1 MKKIISFVLIFL
13 LSFCTLPFATSAEDD
28 LQFTPP
34 TKKVYMV
41 GEAADYTG
49 GTLVYGDYTFSLSDQ
64 NCTGLETFLPGIKTV
79 TVSVMRDAPKA
90 YFPIV
95 VLTEEEPILNMKDI
109 SDAHWSYTAFG
120 PVMKAGLFTGDDTG
134 TLRPDAPITRAEMA
148 ALIYRAWK
156 GDPNVMVTDHPE
168 AVSPFTDVSPDAWY
182 YDEIE
187 ALRKAGILRGDEL
200 SRCLPET
207 HITRQD
213 AVLMLMRIQYT
224 DEEMAAV
231 DIDRT
236 VAASGVDPADL
247 TAVSDYAKSAVALA
261 LGNLIKGDT
270 QNRINPQSSITRAET
285 ATIFHRMFFEGYTW
299 SPPIIEEEKPDFPE
313 VEGPLILLSPSS
325 QYENKYAG
333 YDTDEG
339 TQMQLVGK
347 LVKAEL
353 EKAGYRVYLPAN
365 ENLTHRERA
374 HLSNEVGADLHIPI
388 HSNAGGGKGTRI
400 FYNGKVE
407 GSPELAEAIFD
418 QLGALT
424 NTPKNQNNLKEDI
437 INLAPDEEPYYELAV
452 PTAEMALIEV
462 EFHDNVT
469 GAKWIIEHR
478 EEIAKAIADGIIN
491 YCEQHLLK

>member
-1 MKKIISFVLIFL
+1 MRRIFSVLIVLSL
-13 LSFCTLPFATSAEDD
+13 LCALPFGAKAEGEFT
-28 LQFTPP
+28 FTPP
-34 TKKVYMV
+34 AKKVYTV

-49 GTLVYGDYTFSLSDQ
+49 GTLVYGGYTFHLSDR

-79 TVSVMRDAPKA
+79 TVSVMQDAPKA

-95 VLTEEEPILNMKDI
+95 VLSQDEPILRMKDI
-109 SDAHWSYTAFG
+109 SDAHWSYTSFG

-156 GDPNVMVTDHPE
+156 GDPNVMIEDHPE
-168 AVSPFTDVSPDAWY
+168 AAAPFTDVSPDAWY

-187 ALRKAGILRGDEL
+187 ALRKAGILRGDDL
-200 SRCLPET
+200 GRCLPET
-207 HITRQD
+207 NITRQD

-236 VAASGVDPADL
+236 VGASGVSPTDL
-247 TAVSDYAKSAVALA
+247 KDVSDYAKSAVALA
-261 LGNLIKGDT
+261 LGSLIKGDT
-270 QNRINPQSSITRAET
+270 QNRINPKSSITRAET
-285 ATIFHRMFFEGYTW
+285 ATIFHRMFFGDYVW
-299 SPPIIEEEKPDFPE
+299 SPPIIEEEKPDFPDG
-313 VEGPLILLSPSS
+313 EGPLIFLSPST
-325 QYENKYAG
+325 QFDNKYAG
-333 YDTDEG
+333 YDTSEG
-339 TQMQLVGK
+339 TQMQIVGK

-353 EKAGYRVYLPAN
+353 EKAGYRVYLP
-365 ENLTHRERA
+365 EDETLTHRERA

-400 FYNGKVE
+400 FYNGRLE

-418 QLGALT
+418 RLSVLT
-424 NTPKNQNNLKEDI
+424 NTPKNANNLKEDI
-437 INLAPDEEPYYELAV
+437 ISLGNGTPYYELAV

-478 EEIAKAIADGIIN
+478 EEIAKAIAQGIMD
-491 YCEQHLLK
+491 YCEQYLLK